1 MIETKEE
8 FYNYYKDRIKNM
20 TKEKKIEW
28 LEEVKFGIDMI
39 DRWQQRDYNAIDS
52 INKILKEIKEGN

>member
-1 MIETKEE
+1 MIETREE

-39 DRWQQRDYNAIDS
+39 DRWQQSDYNAIDS